1 MFNKKNKLVIDSIKS
16 VLGEST
22 KLDGRLV
29 FSGTM
34 RIDGSVDGE
43 IFGEK
48 KNGVKNTLIIGEQAY
63 VSGDIRA
70 DTVIN
75 SGHVQGNIFA
85 SSRVAIQDPGQ
96 LIGDVE
102 TAELTVEEG
111 VVFNGKCHMVR

>member
-1 MFNKKNKLVIDSIKS
+1 MFNKKNKLVIDSINS

-22 KLDGRLV
+22 RLDGRLV

-34 RIDGSVDGE
+34 RVDGNVEGE

-48 KNGVKNTLIIGEQAY
+48 KDGVKNTLIIGERAQI
-63 VSGDIRA
+63 SGDIHA

-75 SGHVQGNIFA
+75 SGRVTGNIFA
-85 SSRVAIQDPGQ
+85 SNRVAIQDPGQ

-102 TAELTVEEG
+102 TAELTIEEG
-111 VVFNGKCHMVR
+111 VVFNGKCNMVR

>member
-1 MFNKKNKLVIDSIKS
+1 MFHKKNRLVIDSINS

-34 RIDGSVDGE
+34 RIDGKVDGE

-48 KNGVKNTLIIGEQAY
+48 KNGVKNTLIIGDQAI
-63 VSGDIRA
+63 VSGDIYA

-75 SGHVQGNIFA
+75 SGQVHGNIFA
-85 SSRVAIQDPGQ
+85 ASRVAIQDPGQ
-96 LIGDVE
+96 LIGNVE
-102 TAELTVEEG
+102 TAELTIEEG
-111 VVFNGKCHMVR
+111 VVFNGKCNMVR

>member
-1 MFNKKNKLVIDSIKS
+1 MFNKKNKLVIDSINS
-16 VLGEST
+16 VLGEAT

-34 RIDGSVDGE
+34 RIDGSVQGE

-48 KNGVKNTLIIGEQAY
+48 KDGVKNTLIIGEQAY
-63 VSGDIRA
+63 VSGDIHA

-75 SGHVQGNIFA
+75 SGQIHGNIFA
-85 SSRVAIQDPGQ
+85 SSRVAIQDPGT

-111 VVFNGKCHMVR
+111 VVFNGKCNMVR